1 YLPKEHFDLEE
12 EIFEQKSI
20 EKEANQQVVRITEA
34 IDLLK
39 EIAPE
44 QTVAITSD
52 EFQSIQREIEEELA
66 SFSSSQSNLYELQS
80 ILANDIH

>member
-1 YLPKEHFDLEE
+1 FEGLGQYARFKQNLIKYFSGYLPKEHFDLEE

-52 EFQSIQREIEEELA
+52 E
-66 SFSSSQSNLYELQS
+66 
-80 ILANDIH
+80 